1 MKYLVLML
9 ASLTVLSS
17 CGPKAFVRGEYEDA
31 NETNL
36 MTDKWSESDMQRVV
50 DKLVKDMVDTEV
62 IRRAKLMPI
71 IMVTKLENKTSEH
84 IDTQSIMDMVK
95 VEIMSSK
102 KAKFID
108 KEARDDIAD
117 EYNYQNSGMVSKETL
132 KGPGGQT
139 GADLILNGRL
149 DSITQQVGKDKTVYY
164 KVTFILTNLRTG
176 VMEWSGQDQIR
187 KRFLKQRVG
196 F

>member
-1 MKYLVLML
+1 MKYLILIL
-9 ASLTVLSS
+9 AGVTILSS

-31 NETNL
+31 NETNI
-36 MTDKWSESDMQRVV
+36 MTDKWSESDMQRIVN
-50 DKLVKDMVDTEV
+50 KLVKDMVDTEV
-62 IRRAKLMPI
+62 IRRAKLVPI

-108 KEARDDIAD
+108 KEARDDISE
-117 EYNYQNSGMVSKETL
+117 EYNYQGSGMVSKESL
-132 KGPGGQT
+132 KGPGGQI
-139 GADLILNGRL
+139 GADLILNGRI
-149 DSITQQVGKDKTVYY
+149 DSITQEVGKDKTVYY
-164 KVTFILTNLRTG
+164 KVTLILTNLRTG

-187 KRFLKQRVG
+187 KRFVKQRVG
-196 F
+196 L